1 MKIIID
7 NVEFPF
13 NEGCKVLKLKHG
25 DKVPFPQLE
34 DFWDD
39 VLGMTFAE
47 IAQTFV
53 NMEQRRVAIKYLG
66 TERLIKEVNPVLL
79 SSETI
84 RKTTTWIN
92 QNGELETFE
101 FDDTYELYEVRGEV
115 LSEGLQ
121 GNSWEKLPNAHY
133 VRFKDTSTERE
144 YLLWVD
150 TASVYSTNNNDTWI
164 SSAENYGKKI
174 NPIQAIAWSIQT
186 DVDEKDIEKIVRQG
200 DCIMIKKKPNT
211 VTLSKPR
218 HLTEK
223 EYRGLLKLES

>member
-66 TERLIKEVNPVLL
+66 TELLIKEVNPVLL
-79 SSETI
+79 SRETI
-84 RKTTTWIN
+84 IKTTTWIN

-101 FDDTYELYEVRGEV
+101 FDDTYELYEVKGEV

-200 DCIMIKKKPNT
+200 DCIMIKKKQNT
-211 VTLSKPR
+211 LTLSKPR